1 MESLDLAKNIEKEGK
16 EYYEKLAKE
25 SPERSLSGVFAFLAK
40 EEQHHYDIFDALQKK
55 QPVRTEPGTV
65 SAEAKK
71 MFAGLSSHFA
81 LPEMFYDYAAA
92 YMRALEME
100 RKSVALYDGMLAKA
114 SSKEERKILSFL
126 ILEEQKHE
134 HLMEHMIEFVNKPN
148 VFLETAEFNHLEDE
162 EA

>member
-1 MESLDLAKNIEKEGK
+1 MEALELAKSIEKEGK
-16 EYYEKLAKE
+16 EYYLKLAKE
-25 SPERSLSGVFAFLAK
+25 SPELSLAGVFNFLAK
-40 EEQHHYDIFDALQKK
+40 EEQRHYDIFDALQRKA
-55 QPVRTEPGTV
+55 PVRTEPGTA

-81 LPEMFYDYAAA
+81 LPEMFYDYTAA

-114 SSKEERKILSFL
+114 TTPDDKRILSFL

-162 EA
+162 EE